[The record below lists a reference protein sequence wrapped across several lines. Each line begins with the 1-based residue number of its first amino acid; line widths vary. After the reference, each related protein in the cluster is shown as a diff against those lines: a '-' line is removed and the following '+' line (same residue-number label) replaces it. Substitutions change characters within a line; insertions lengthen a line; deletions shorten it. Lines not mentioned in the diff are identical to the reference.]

1 MFFFNQEPDVV
12 CYLEHYVGNTLV
24 SKQQV
29 PWQPMF
35 LQQIFMGAVYDIMQQ
50 SEPRKVRLVRPDPIW
65 DQFEQK
71 TRWLE
76 NYLEFKN
83 WKDDDD
89 GVS

>member
-1 MFFFNQEPDVV
+1 MFFFNQDPNIV
-12 CYLEHYVGNTLV
+12 CYLEHYVGNALV

-29 PWQPMF
+29 PWEPMF
-35 LQQIFMGAVYDIMQQ
+35 LQQLFMSTVYDIMQQ
-50 SEPRKVRLVRPDPIW
+50 SEPRKVRLVRPDSIW

-83 WKDDDD
+83 WRDDDD